1 MARSARRIGNQTV
14 LPQFWRKCSPTL
26 QKTNLPQK
34 RRQIMAEGLFVVF
47 SLQDRWRSSQ
57 TCFLAQ
63 FRSGGLAIKL
73 EGCPDVSQVS
83 NFKKG
88 SFIFWYL
95 TTSTLLPCDK
105 YLGLWL
111 YMFVQVQRFWR
122 HNMEILSMLLSR
134 IFNFNEI
141 SSYSISTWN

>member
-1 MARSARRIGNQTV
+1 MARSARQGIGNQTV

-34 RRQIMAEGLFVVF
+34 SRQIMAEGLFVVF

-63 FRSGGLAIKL
+63 LRSGGLAIKL
-73 EGCPDVSQVS
+73 EGCPNVSQVS

-88 SFIFWYL
+88 SFI
-95 TTSTLLPCDK
+95 
-105 YLGLWL
+105 
-111 YMFVQVQRFWR
+111 
-122 HNMEILSMLLSR
+122 I
-134 IFNFNEI
+134 
-141 SSYSISTWN
+141 

>member
-34 RRQIMAEGLFVVF
+34 SRQIMAEGLFVVF

-63 FRSGGLAIKL
+63 LRSGGLAIKL
-73 EGCPDVSQVS
+73 EGCPNVSQVS

-88 SFIFWYL
+88 SFI
-95 TTSTLLPCDK
+95 SS
-105 YLGLWL
+105 
-111 YMFVQVQRFWR
+111 VR
-122 HNMEILSMLLSR
+122 
-134 IFNFNEI
+134 
-141 SSYSISTWN
+141 SSYSHPDLLLIHHHHHPTFSDHTGPQHWTFTF